1 MLLNGVLDPVISNMI
16 YERAAVTAGPGA
28 SGGELATAFDA
39 ELRRYLHLF
48 FSHPTGQPPSL
59 QRHDI
64 PMDNSGLVAQ
74 VTMEQD
80 GRIKVV
86 IS

>member
-1 MLLNGVLDPVISNMI
+1 MLLNGVLDVAISNMI
-16 YERAAVTAGPGA
+16 YERALATAGPTATTA
-28 SGGELATAFDA
+28 SLVAAFDA
-39 ELRRYLHLF
+39 ELRQYLHLF
-48 FSHPTGQPPSL
+48 FNHPTGQPAAL

-64 PMDNSGLVAQ
+64 ALDNSGLVAK

-86 IS
+86 IA